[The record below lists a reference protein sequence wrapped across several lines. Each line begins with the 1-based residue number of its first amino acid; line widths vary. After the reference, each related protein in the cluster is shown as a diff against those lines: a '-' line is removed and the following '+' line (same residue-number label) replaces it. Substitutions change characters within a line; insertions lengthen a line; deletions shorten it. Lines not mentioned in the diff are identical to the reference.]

1 MSDDTQRRHDADAFF
16 ARQRREISQQIES
29 QRVAE
34 AFFARQRREILASI
48 ADAAESEPFFRR
60 QAEEVRVR
68 IAANPRRSG
77 WRQLA
82 LAAAA
87 ACLFC
92 LMGLGAWRAMSTD
105 SQQTAS
111 TEVWLTAWPI
121 PGVEDVDSDP
131 LDPFGAWEAQSPG
144 DEEPEPLEDPLL
156 PPTDLTHRLSK
167 ELPIDDPA
175 NALRRG

>member
-1 MSDDTQRRHDADAFF
+1 MSDDTQRRHDTNAFF
-16 ARQRREISQQIES
+16 ARQRREIAQQIES
-29 QRVAE
+29 QRAAE
-34 AFFARQRREILASI
+34 AFFARQRREIMASI

-60 QAEEVRVR
+60 QAEELRVRV
-68 IAANPRRSG
+68 AAHSPRSG

-82 LAAAA
+82 LTAAAA
-87 ACLFC
+87 SLFC
-92 LMGLGAWRAMSTD
+92 LMGLGAWRAMSTE

-131 LDPFGAWEAQSPG
+131 LDPFGVWETQSPG
-144 DEEPEPLEDPLL
+144 DDEPPPFDDPLL
-156 PPTDLTHRLSK
+156 PPTDQASRLSK
-167 ELPIDDPA
+167 KLSIDDPA

>member
-1 MSDDTQRRHDADAFF
+1 
-16 ARQRREISQQIES
+16 
-29 QRVAE
+29 
-34 AFFARQRREILASI
+34 
-48 ADAAESEPFFRR
+48 
-60 QAEEVRVR
+60 
-68 IAANPRRSG
+68 
-77 WRQLA
+77 
-82 LAAAA
+82 
-87 ACLFC
+87 
-92 LMGLGAWRAMSTD
+92 MSTD

-144 DEEPEPLEDPLL
+144 DEESESLEDPLL
-156 PPTDLTHRLSK
+156 PPTDLTHRFSR